1 MQEERVKRQLERA
14 RTLGSSAHSM
24 GTGYPAASL
33 SSSSA
38 SLNDSS
44 YHHVPPPVISTATP
58 IDSDDEDAEIEL
70 TSSQILQFEEENA
83 NILRAVEDVLQSVQL
98 AESRLLDISA
108 LQTELVVQLARQT
121 EVVDALY
128 DEAMT
133 SQNEVERGNVQ
144 LRQARER
151 AQSSRKWI
159 LFFILMA
166 TFALLFL
173 HWYD

>member
-1 MQEERVKRQLERA
+1 MPLA
-14 RTLGSSAHSM
+14 
-24 GTGYPAASL
+24 
-33 SSSSA
+33 SSSA
-38 SLNDSS
+38 SLSDSS
-44 YHHVPPPVISTATP
+44 YHHVPPPVTSTTAP
-58 IDSDDEDAEIEL
+58 IDSDDSDGEIEL
-70 TSSQILQFEEENA
+70 TSSQIVQFEEENA
-83 NILRAVEDVLQSVQL
+83 NILRAVEDMLESVQL

-108 LQTELVVQLARQT
+108 LQTELAEQLVRQT
-121 EVVDALY
+121 EVVDTLY

-144 LRQARER
+144 LRKARER
-151 AQSSRKWI
+151 ARSSRKWI